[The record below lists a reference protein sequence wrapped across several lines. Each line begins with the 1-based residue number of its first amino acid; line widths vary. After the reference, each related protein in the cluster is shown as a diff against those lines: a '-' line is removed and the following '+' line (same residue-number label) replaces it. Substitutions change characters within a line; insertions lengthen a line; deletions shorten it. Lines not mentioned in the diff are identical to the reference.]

1 MKEISDKKNK
11 LLEFKDGDINTE
23 DYIIILKSLEEF
35 NETNELGFLFKLAFF
50 SNIN

>member
-11 LLEFKDGDINTE
+11 LEIKDSDINVE
-23 DYIIILKSLEEF
+23 DYILILKSLEEF